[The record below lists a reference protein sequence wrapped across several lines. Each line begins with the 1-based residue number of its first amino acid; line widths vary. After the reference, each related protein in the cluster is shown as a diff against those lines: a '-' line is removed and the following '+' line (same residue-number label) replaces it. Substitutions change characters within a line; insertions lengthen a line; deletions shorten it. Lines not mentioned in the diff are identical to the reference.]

1 MGLLGGRSAAQ
12 GPDPWLDV
20 KILLFFVAAA
30 LAVVGMVI
38 GSPWTIYSGILVVIA
53 GLLLRFLPRGRGG
66 ERPLDEGS
74 HEQAKDESP

>member
-1 MGLLGGRSAAQ
+1 MGLLGGRSASD

-66 ERPLDEGS
+66 ERPLDDGS
-74 HEQAKDESP
+74 RGDSEDEAP